1 MRTGIAPGMA
11 CTGHSRPAAAISAR
25 CALAMPGI
33 HSKFE
38 HASTRATHPIGG
50 VKTQFVL
57 GIVPKIFQ
65 TDGSCDDLMVMM

>member
-57 GIVPKIFQ
+57 ESLQ
-65 TDGSCDDLMVMM
+65 TPTLFFRTALIR